1 MDKKK
6 IALLLALSVL
16 LVFLAAGT
24 VWTAFEVV
32 RGEYDV
38 AGNGVSLIM
47 LLAFLTYADS
57 ELVLFLRE
65 KFEGEEKG
73 STARGVVLIYLVMAA
88 LLIVVGIICFS
99 GSRNVEVESLGE
111 GGPYSIP
118 PEMDEEILLP
128 QIPILDDY
136 ISSSPQAEE
145 EYVPKET
152 KDDSLPMN
160 DEGEKESISEDWVSH
175 GDDEKIQDSDVV
187 AERES
192 GESDIRKNL
201 TKVKF

>member
-38 AGNGVSLIM
+38 AGDGVSLIM

-99 GSRNVEVESLGE
+99 GSRNEEVEVTREVYHAYRRTEWGIENNDTSFF
-111 GGPYSIP
+111 P
-118 PEMDEEILLP
+118 
-128 QIPILDDY
+128 
-136 ISSSPQAEE
+136 
-145 EYVPKET
+145 T
-152 KDDSLPMN
+152 KF
-160 DEGEKESISEDWVSH
+160 
-175 GDDEKIQDSDVV
+175 
-187 AERES
+187 R
-192 GESDIRKNL
+192 
-201 TKVKF
+201 